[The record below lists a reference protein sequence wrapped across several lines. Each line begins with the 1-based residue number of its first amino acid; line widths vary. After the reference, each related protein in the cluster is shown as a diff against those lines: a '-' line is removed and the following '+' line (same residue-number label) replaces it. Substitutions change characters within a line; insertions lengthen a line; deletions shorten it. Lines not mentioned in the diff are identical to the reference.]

1 MQITEQ
7 KIDIESSLLKNC
19 LQALPCPPGDICFFD
34 IETTGLSPH
43 VSSLYLIGAA
53 WYAEGVLMLRQWF
66 ADDYISEKEI
76 LSSFAAFAGPFS
88 TFIHYNGSTFDIPY
102 LEKKYLAH
110 GLPSPFCG
118 KESLDLYRLAGKKK
132 KWFGT
137 ANMKLTTME
146 RFLRFQRNDSFTGKD
161 CIQLY
166 TEFMQKKYFR
176 DSLMEE
182 RRTQLMLHNHDD
194 LLGTVLCC
202 QLLYYTSYRPS
213 PQPLCS
219 LSDQSLIMSDTLE
232 GKFPVS
238 LEVEQ
243 DSIHYSFR
251 SRRLSLSIPLY
262 QGTLYHFY
270 TDYKNYYYLPEE
282 DTAVHKSV
290 GVYVDPAHRRKA
302 SAANCYTK
310 KNGLFLPL
318 PQKFLPEQTPLFR
331 KERRGRTSFCWLD
344 PEKEPALSRD
354 FLCGFLSHLFS

>member
-1 MQITEQ
+1 
-7 KIDIESSLLKNC
+7 
-19 LQALPCPPGDICFFD
+19 
-34 IETTGLSPH
+34 
-43 VSSLYLIGAA
+43 
-53 WYAEGVLMLRQWF
+53 
-66 ADDYISEKEI
+66 
-76 LSSFAAFAGPFS
+76 
-88 TFIHYNGSTFDIPY
+88 
-102 LEKKYLAH
+102 
-110 GLPSPFCG
+110 
-118 KESLDLYRLAGKKK
+118 
-132 KWFGT
+132 
-137 ANMKLTTME
+137 
-146 RFLRFQRNDSFTGKD
+146 
-161 CIQLY
+161 
-166 TEFMQKKYFR
+166 
-176 DSLMEE
+176 MEE

-243 DSIHYSFR
+243 DRIHYSFR

-331 KERRGRTSFCWLD
+331 KERRGGTSFCWLD